1 MRIVFCDD
9 NRKLL
14 DQVKKYVIEF
24 FSTVGGMQPE
34 YACYTSGEEL
44 LQNEDR
50 IDIAFLDV
58 EMPGMSGIHVGSRLK
73 DRNPHIKILILTAH
87 SDYLDEA
94 MRFQVFR
101 YLSKTIDKNRLFR
114 NLKDALY
121 QYNMESA
128 EHIIETPSATLF
140 RRTDEIVCIET
151 KGRRTTV
158 YTLDGTWESMKNMEY
173 WKSVLIQPCFYIT
186 NRSYIV
192 NMEYV
197 SSFDKESVLLKY
209 HGKELS
215 AYLTKRKYSEFK
227 DHLLL
232 FWGGS
237 K

>member
-9 NRKLL
+9 NSTILE
-14 DQVKKYVIEF
+14 QVKKYVIEF

-34 YACYTSGEEL
+34 YASYTSGEAL
-44 LQNEDR
+44 LRSEDR

-58 EMPGMSGIHVGSRLK
+58 EMPGMSGIHVGSKLK
-73 DRNPHIKILILTAH
+73 ERNPHIKILILTAH
-87 SDYLDEA
+87 PDYLDEA

-101 YLSKTIDKNRLFR
+101 YLSKPIDKNRLFR
-114 NLKDALY
+114 NLKDALH

-128 EHIIETPSATLF
+128 EIVIETPSATLF
-140 RRTDEIVCIET
+140 RRTDEIVCVET
-151 KGRRTTV
+151 KGRKTTI
-158 YTLDGTWESMKNMEY
+158 YTTDGTWDSIKNMDY
-173 WKSVLIQPCFYIT
+173 WQTVLNQPCFYVT

-197 SSFDKESVLLKY
+197 HSFDKESVLLRY
-209 HGKELS
+209 QGNEVV

-227 DHLLL
+227 DHQLL